1 MHVHIAEVHKVLFD
15 GEAHSLTVPGADGVL
30 TILPHH
36 EPLLTTLKPGTITV
50 RAQEGDTHLPVDSG
64 VLEVHPEGV
73 VILL

>member
-1 MHVHIAEVHKVLFD
+1 MHVHIAEVHTVLFD
-15 GEAHSLTVPGADGVL
+15 GKAYSLTVPGAEGEL

-36 EPLLTTLKPGTITV
+36 EPLLTTLKPGLITV
-50 RAQEGDTHLPVDSG
+50 RSEKEDKHLPIDSG